1 MLFASQVYRTV
12 ANKGFSMKKVVE
24 LTALLLCA
32 GVLAARMASAGV
44 IIDFEGASGSVGV
57 LGGFLDFGEYRFTVS
72 GGATPGAIIT
82 NQSNIG
88 VPGDT
93 SLFALNNTEV
103 TLSRVDST
111 LFDLLSFD
119 IAGSF
124 QGEPDRYASL
134 VTATGGGTSVAGVPL
149 DGVYTSV
156 EANLFA
162 VSAVS
167 FVPTGNV
174 GGGVN
179 NFEFTLDN
187 LSVRPSSVVSA
198 PASIALLGL
207 GLAGLGWKRRKA

>member
-1 MLFASQVYRTV
+1 MKKTVGLTVVLLFA
-12 ANKGFSMKKVVE
+12 G
-24 LTALLLCA
+24 L
-32 GVLAARMASAGV
+32 LAARAASAAL
-44 IIDFEGASGSVGV
+44 IIDFEGSSGSLGG
-57 LGGFLDFGEYRFTVS
+57 LGGFLDFGDYRFTVT
-72 GGATPGAIIT
+72 GGVSPGAIVT

-88 VPGDT
+88 VAGDT

-103 TLSRVDST
+103 TLSRVDSM

-124 QGEPDRYASL
+124 QGSPNRYASV
-134 VTATGGGTSVAGVPL
+134 VTATGGGASVFGVPL

-156 EANLFA
+156 EANLLA

-167 FVPTGNV
+167 FVPTVNL

-179 NFEFTLDN
+179 NAEFTLDN
-187 LSVRPSSVVSA
+187 LSVRASNAVPA
-198 PASIALLGL
+198 PATLALMGL